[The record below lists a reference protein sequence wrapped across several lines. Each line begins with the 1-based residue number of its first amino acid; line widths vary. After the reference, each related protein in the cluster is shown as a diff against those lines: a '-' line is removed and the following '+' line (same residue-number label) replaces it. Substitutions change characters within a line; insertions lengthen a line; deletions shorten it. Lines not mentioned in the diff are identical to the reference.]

1 MAIIETKFNLKIFQ
15 IDKCHFELE
24 NKNID
29 EMIEAIRENHKKYI
43 YANKEDILKTK
54 PHFETYEE
62 EDFKYYSYCFN
73 QLKDQNY
80 WKLFLPKELTQQ
92 QEFEMYEFSYVLFI
106 VYNSNIYA
114 VIGGSGMN
122 VIKKYV
128 NDYFG
133 IELYQHFA
141 NLNEDIALSINTRGV
156 TGNLSQR
163 SNTFNSL
170 QTIRESLVYSEIPKR
185 LKLIVREELKHGLF
199 QKYKLPDNSPIMEI
213 GAYFSI
219 RKKLS
224 FKELKSLIIDI
235 EAILED
241 KTNYVNL
248 SLFNRVKEKTLID
261 RLDNELTYILVTDI
275 LLHNT
280 PEDLRLHQ
288 FEIIEV
294 VNYKKLEKFY
304 ECNNYKLHIKNKLL
318 KNDKTIENRKDL
330 YYEVTKYINQN
341 LENEADQFEISK
353 KLYETSIIGMIED
366 KEVTFGTFLSHIVTE
381 LELDNIKF
389 FRIDNQWFQLDDLYL
404 AQIQSEAINNYNTFE
419 LRSNILNTWFNKN
432 TSEDE
437 YNLSHQTD
445 KHFVFD
451 KKIKDNIELCDVMYL
466 DNNDIYFIHVK
477 DGFNTHMR
485 SLYSQITLAS
495 QRLWNDLNN
504 KDGSSYFIETLEY
517 YNRFNPANKLD
528 SVDILSRIQKGEL
541 KVTFVM
547 AYRNL
552 AYKGKTAIEKI
563 ELSKSNIAKF
573 SLVQTV
579 NEIRSYK
586 SFDIKI
592 VDISQIV

>member
-1 MAIIETKFNLKIFQ
+1 
-15 IDKCHFELE
+15 
-24 NKNID
+24 
-29 EMIEAIRENHKKYI
+29 
-43 YANKEDILKTK
+43 
-54 PHFETYEE
+54 
-62 EDFKYYSYCFN
+62 
-73 QLKDQNY
+73 
-80 WKLFLPKELTQQ
+80 
-92 QEFEMYEFSYVLFI
+92 
-106 VYNSNIYA
+106 
-114 VIGGSGMN
+114 
-122 VIKKYV
+122 
-128 NDYFG
+128 
-133 IELYQHFA
+133 
-141 NLNEDIALSINTRGV
+141 
-156 TGNLSQR
+156 
-163 SNTFNSL
+163 
-170 QTIRESLVYSEIPKR
+170 
-185 LKLIVREELKHGLF
+185 
-199 QKYKLPDNSPIMEI
+199 MEI

-235 EAILED
+235 EEILED

-248 SLFNRVKEKTLID
+248 SLFNRVKEKTLTD
-261 RLDNELTYILVTDI
+261 RLDNELNYILVNDI

-280 PEDLRLHQ
+280 PENLRFHQ

-294 VNYKKLEKFY
+294 VNYKKLENFY
-304 ECNNYKLHIKNKLL
+304 ECNNYKLHIKNKLS

-341 LENEADQFEISK
+341 LENKADQFEISK

-389 FRIDNQWFQLDDLYL
+389 FRIDNKWFQLDNLYL

-419 LRSNILNTWFNKN
+419 LKANILNTWFDKKIN
-432 TSEDE
+432 EDE
-437 YNLSHQTD
+437 YNQSHQTD

-451 KKIKDNIELCDVMYL
+451 KKIKDNIELCDIMYL
-466 DNNDIYFIHVK
+466 DSNDIYFIHVK

-517 YNRFNPANKLD
+517 YNRFNPPNKLD
-528 SVDILSRIQKGEL
+528 PIDILSRIQKGEL

-552 AYKGKTAIEKI
+552 AYREKTAIEKI

-579 NEIRSYK
+579 NEIRNYK
-586 SFDIKI
+586 NFDINI
-592 VDISQIV
+592 IDISQIV